1 MHQSKYAMDLLTKFN
16 MLGCKPCLT
25 PCSPIVH
32 ANSQTSLF
40 LSIPTTYRS
49 MVGALEYLTFTRFN
63 LSFSIQQACQL
74 MSKPTQHHLMAVKRN
89 LRYLKGT
96 LHNGIHF

>member
-32 ANSQTSLF
+32 VNSHISHF
-40 LSIPTTYRS
+40 LSDPTTYMS
-49 MVGALEYLTFTRFN
+49 IVGALQYLTFTMPDLFY
-63 LSFSIQQACQL
+63 SVQQACQF
-74 MSKPTQHHLMAVKRN
+74 MSKHTQHHLMAVKRI
-89 LRYLKGT
+89 LR
-96 LHNGIHF
+96 